1 MGGKK
6 LMVPYVI
13 FSLIGHCFLCI
24 QIWQNGITDWRKYVL
39 DPIYSI
45 IFVGSTSGNTP
56 LWFLPSLLAVQ
67 LIYSICSRKISD
79 WGLAFLGI
87 LCAYLLFKYDI
98 HKPLYLGNI
107 SLGIAVYAIG
117 HKLKNIQFQR
127 EFLMMSLFVYFSL
140 FYIQFYSID
149 FRANELLEG
158 YYLLAV
164 AFEFSGCLF
173 INFCFKY
180 LSMPF
185 KLLEYVGK
193 RSMAFYVMHWIVLL
207 LCTVVCDY
215 DGWKMFSTM
224 LISSMICLPIAERS
238 ISYLNLDWVI
248 GQKVEKRL

>member
-1 MGGKK
+1 MGA
-6 LMVPYVI
+6 
-13 FSLIGHCFLCI
+13 C
-24 QIWQNGITDWRKYVL
+24 
-39 DPIYSI
+39 
-45 IFVGSTSGNTP
+45 
-56 LWFLPSLLAVQ
+56 
-67 LIYSICSRKISD
+67 
-79 WGLAFLGI
+79 FLGI

-173 INFCFKY
+173 INFA
-180 LSMPF
+180 LSICRCHLNYWNM
-185 KLLEYVGK
+185 
-193 RSMAFYVMHWIVLL
+193 SASVLWRFMS
-207 LCTVVCDY
+207 C
-215 DGWKMFSTM
+215 
-224 LISSMICLPIAERS
+224 
-238 ISYLNLDWVI
+238 I
-248 GQKVEKRL
+248 G